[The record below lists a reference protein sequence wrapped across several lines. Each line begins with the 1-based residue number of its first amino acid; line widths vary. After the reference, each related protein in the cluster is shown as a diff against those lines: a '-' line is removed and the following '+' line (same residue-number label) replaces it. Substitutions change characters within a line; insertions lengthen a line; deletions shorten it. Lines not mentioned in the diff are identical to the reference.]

1 MSCPLHFWLNF
12 AVSVAVALGTLSAV
26 VVALFGRRWYPP
38 RLKMDILDK
47 LGEKTFAIRR
57 VSDALSEDHE
67 VRFFHIK
74 VWNERRWSTANQTQ
88 VFLIAIEEKGAND
101 QWQVKWTGN
110 VPMRWRDQEVTPF
123 TQTIGAP
130 RDSDFCM
137 VDKDTGV
144 ISLMPLIA
152 PNNLKV
158 HRKGPCKFIAR
169 LQARC
174 TEKDSEELSVQVSWD
189 GGWEDGNF
197 EMRRDHLQVDIYE
210 KPSQ

>member
-12 AVSVAVALGTLSAV
+12 VVSAAVALGTLSAV

-38 RLKMDILDK
+38 MLKMDILNRI
-47 LGEKTFAIRR
+47 GEKTFTTILLAN
-57 VSDALSEDHE
+57 VPGDEQ

-88 VFLIAIEEKGAND
+88 VFLMAIEEKAPND
-101 QWQVKWTGN
+101 QWQVTWRGN
-110 VPMRWRDQEVTPF
+110 VPMRWRDQEFTSL

-137 VDKDTGV
+137 VEKDRRV

-158 HRKGPCKFIAR
+158 YWKGPCKFIAR

-189 GGWEDGNF
+189 GGWDDGDF

-210 KPSQ
+210 KHSQ